1 VSVWPDPVERV
12 SIVLREAGVE
22 STVEEFADGT
32 PTAEEAAKAAG
43 CTIGQIV
50 KSLVFA
56 GDGEF
61 AMVLVPGDMRADR
74 DRIATECGWQKARMA
89 TADEVLDVS
98 GFEPGGVA
106 PFPRGAV
113 EHVLMEPSFMRYEV
127 VWAGAGTHSH
137 MVMLSPL
144 DLERLAEARA
154 ASISDPG

>member
-1 VSVWPDPVERV
+1 MSAWPEPVERV
-12 SIVLREAGVE
+12 SAVLRDEGVE
-22 STVEEFADGT
+22 STIEEFPEGT
-32 PTAEEAAKAAG
+32 PTAEEAARAAG

-61 AMVLVPGDMRADR
+61 ALVLVPGDLRADR
-74 DRIATECGWQKARMA
+74 ALVAAECGWSKARMA
-89 TADEVLDVS
+89 TADEVVATV

-106 PFPRGAV
+106 PFPRGDVA
-113 EHVLMEPSFMRYEV
+113 HVLMDPSFMRYEI

-144 DLERLAEARA
+144 DLERLSEARA
-154 ASISDPG
+154 ALISDPG

>member
-1 VSVWPDPVERV
+1 MST
-12 SIVLREAGVE
+12 VLREAGVE
-22 STVEEFADGT
+22 STVEEFAEGT
-32 PTAEEAAKAAG
+32 PTAEAAAKAAG

-61 AMVLVPGDMRADR
+61 ALALVPGDMRADR
-74 DRIATECGWQKARMA
+74 ARIAAECGWQKARMA
-89 TADEVLDVS
+89 TAEEVLDVT

-106 PFPRGAV
+106 PFPRGDVA
-113 EHVLMEPSFMRYEV
+113 HVLMEPTFMRYEV

-137 MVMLSPL
+137 MAMLSPL
-144 DLERLAEARA
+144 DLERLSEARA